1 MDVKNVIG
9 AKSGVIRMQP
19 GGCENIAGGC
29 RVVTDGCMNIAGDM
43 A

>member
-9 AKSGVIRMQP
+9 AKSGVTRIQP
-19 GGCENIAGGC
+19 GGCERIAGGC
-29 RVVTDGCMNIAGDM
+29 CVITHGCTNIAGDM